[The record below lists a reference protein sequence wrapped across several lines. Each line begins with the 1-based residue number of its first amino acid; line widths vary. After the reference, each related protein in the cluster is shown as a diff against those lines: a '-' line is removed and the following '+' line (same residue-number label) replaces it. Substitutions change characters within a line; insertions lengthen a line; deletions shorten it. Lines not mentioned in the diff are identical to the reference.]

1 MMDVEMLI
9 IGGIILILGAVGG
22 AIAAILDNKKD
33 RW

>member
-1 MMDVEMLI
+1 MDVEMLI

>member
-1 MMDVEMLI
+1 VMDVEMLI